1 MLASEEESPEGQN
14 HSTQSSFKSVIRTG
28 VLTMGPNSDPG
39 SQPLTGSVFGGHTP
53 LFSTSLLIKP
63 LVLFNVVGVII

>member
-1 MLASEEESPEGQN
+1 MQASEEESSRGPEPQ
-14 HSTQSSFKSVIRTG
+14 HAEFLQVYDQTG
-28 VLTMGPNSDPG
+28 ALTMGPNSDPG

-63 LVLFNVVGVII
+63 LVLFHVVG